1 MTKRAAI
8 DFQELVDELAHSEKE
23 PEAGW
28 PVIVTGACASNA
40 LLDWLNDLAVDALSV
55 RIWCYTDACTIG
67 ADMLSRDGQFLERAR
82 LFGQGGDLEIWRSA
96 STGFRW
102 RYVGLAAYAPA
113 GDSTPWP
120 GDATKPVFWRQR
132 TALLWGNRSDNQDLW
147 HDDRV
152 AGAGLAYPVA
162 EAAERVHVTYLEYTQ
177 AGRPFA
183 IWLQELG
190 GHNE

>member
-1 MTKRAAI
+1 MTKRVAI
-8 DFQELVDELAHSEKE
+8 DFQELVDELTRSQRE
-23 PEAGW
+23 PEEGW
-28 PVIVTGACASNA
+28 PVIVSGACESNA
-40 LLDWLNDLAVDALSV
+40 LLDWLADLDLAALNV

-67 ADMLSRDGQFLERAR
+67 ADMLSRDVQFLKRAR
-82 LFGQGGDLEIWRSA
+82 LFGKGGDLKIWRSV
-96 STGFRW
+96 SNGFRW
-102 RYVGLAAYAPA
+102 CYVGLAAHVPE
-113 GDSTPWP
+113 GDNIPWP
-120 GDATKPVFWRQR
+120 KDVTNPVFCRKR

-190 GHNE
+190 GRNE